1 MKNRT
6 RNILVPDKDGKVWIG
21 VTQDDLRK
29 VAAVSEFAAK
39 MLFETWKEA
48 YHANDYSDMRA
59 LPVICDA
66 IDKTLHTLPE
76 TVKATYIALQ
86 QNYLD
91 NEELNRASGR
101 LKDAAYKPKGELQ

>member
-1 MKNRT
+1 MW
-6 RNILVPDKDGKVWIG
+6 VG

-48 YHANDYSDMRA
+48 YHANDYSDMGARA
-59 LPVICDA
+59 LPVICMA
-66 IDKTLHTLPE
+66 IDRTLFTLPE

-91 NEELNRASGR
+91 NEELNRASGH
-101 LKDAAYKPKGELQ
+101 LKDAAHKPKGELQ